1 MTEAAN
7 QESHLAPAACCA
19 SEAKYR
25 ALVEESEDVVCSVDA
40 QGIFTYVGPQVGR
53 YGFDP
58 SRLIGTSF
66 LDILHPE
73 DRERLAQ
80 DFQEVLTTGREFRSQ
95 FRVLKPGGGIVWF
108 EDSAR
113 IRRDASGEITEFLL
127 TVRDISDRKRT
138 ETALRESEEM
148 LRTVMA
154 TALDAIVMMNAEGQI
169 TLWNAAAERMF
180 GYSPEEVLG
189 RDLHRLIAR
198 PGDYAKHQAGFARFR
213 RSGEGPAI
221 GRVVELTAVA
231 KGGLEIPVE
240 LSVSPVRL
248 GGQWHAVGIVR
259 DVAGRKRAEYEA
271 RRRVEE
277 VERFNRL
284 ALAREDRVR
293 ELKREVNGLA
303 LSAGQAPPYSL
314 DARRGDSFVSADP
327 PNGLSLLDPAEEAI
341 EPRLADLI
349 DLGQMQELLDNLCD
363 AMGISAAIIEPCGV
377 VLVAARWRR
386 ICTAFHRSNDRTRAR
401 CIHSDTILARQLRE
415 GEPLSCYRCGNGL
428 TDAASP
434 IVIDGH
440 HVGNVF
446 VGQLLLGPADEDFF
460 RRQAARFGFDEEEY
474 LHALCEV
481 PVVSKERL
489 SAVLASLAGLARL
502 VASIGLERLRA
513 RAAEKRLRQRAED
526 VNRTNRELERQRQA
540 AIGLAEDANRAR
552 VEAERARATLSGLFL
567 AVPVGI
573 GVLDERRRFL
583 SVNERICGILGY
595 TQEDLLGRTTRIIY
609 VSDREFDRVGRSLYA
624 NLRQN
629 GHAAEEVRLRCKDG
643 TELLAVMNA
652 AMLDP
657 QDLTAGVV
665 FTILDITDR
674 KQAEEELRG
683 HAEALR
689 AANGELEN
697 QKLNLEAHRQQLLAA
712 NEQMQWAIQLAN
724 DMTLQAKS
732 ANVAKSQFLAN
743 VSHEIRTPMMA
754 ILGYA
759 ELLAGGLTDPE
770 HCEAVNTIRRNGDHL
785 LTVINDILDVSKIE
799 AGELRV
805 EKAPCALPSLL
816 AEVAE
821 LMRLR
826 AHAKN
831 IALKLEYAGPIP
843 RSIVTDSTR
852 LRQILVN
859 LLGNAVKFTEVGE
872 VRMIA
877 SLADRETD
885 APKFLCAVIDTG
897 IGMSPDEVGKLFQP
911 FHQIDSSCT
920 RKHGG
925 TGLGL
930 AISKRLALALGGDIT
945 VRSKPG
951 EGSAFTL
958 TLPAGPLGN
967 TALLGRPEPKCPEAA
982 APRPQSVPAA
992 LLDCRVLL
1000 AEDGP
1005 DNQRFIATVLRKAGG
1020 NVTVVEN
1027 GHEAVKAALAVTSD
1041 PGEESE
1047 GPDAPFDVILMDM
1060 QMPVMDGYEATRC
1073 LRRAGYRGPIVALT
1087 AHAMS
1092 DDARKCL
1099 DAGCDDYATKP
1110 IDRNRLVGLVA
1121 SHRAGNRPHE
1131 DLALTRP
1138 VGDKEPPR

>member
-7 QESHLAPAACCA
+7 HESHAASVACPA
-19 SEAKYR
+19 SEADYR
-25 ALVEESEDVVCSVDA
+25 ALVEGTEDIVCSVDA
-40 QGIFTYVGPQVGR
+40 QGIFTYVGPQAAR

-58 SRLIGTSF
+58 PRLTGTSF

-73 DRERLAQ
+73 DRERLTQ

-95 FRVLKPGGGIVWF
+95 FRVLKPDGGIVWF

-113 IRRDASGEITEFLL
+113 IQRGPSGEIAEFLL

-154 TALDAIVMMNAEGQI
+154 TAFDAIVMMDAEGQI

-189 RDLHRLIAR
+189 RNLHQLLAR
-198 PGDYAKHQAGFARFR
+198 PNDYAKHQAGFARFR
-213 RSGEGPAI
+213 RSGGGPAI
-221 GRVVELTAVA
+221 GRVVELTAIA
-231 KGGLEIPVE
+231 KGGLEVPVE

-259 DVAGRKRAEYEA
+259 DVTSRKRAEQEA
-271 RRRVEE
+271 RHRVEE

-293 ELKREVNGLA
+293 ELKREVNDLA
-303 LSAGQAPPYSL
+303 LSAGRVPPYSL
-314 DARRGDSFVSADP
+314 DVRGGDSLVSTDLR
-327 PNGLSLLDPAEEAI
+327 NGLSLLDSAGETLD
-341 EPRLADLI
+341 PRLADLI
-349 DLGQMQELLDNLCD
+349 DFGHMQELLDNLCD
-363 AMGISAAIIEPCGV
+363 AVGVSAAILDPCGE

-401 CIHSDTILARQLRE
+401 CIHSDTVLARQLRE

-434 IVIDGH
+434 IMIDGH

-446 VGQLLLGPADEDFF
+446 VGQLLLQSADEDFF
-460 RRQAARFGFDEEEY
+460 RRQAAKFGFDEEEY
-474 LHALCEV
+474 LHALREV

-489 SAVLASLAGLARL
+489 SAILASLAGLARL
-502 VASIGLERLRA
+502 VASIGLERLRGK
-513 RAAEKRLRQRAED
+513 AAEKRLRQRAED
-526 VNRTNRELERQRQA
+526 VDRTNRELERQRQA

-573 GVLDERRRFL
+573 GVLDAQRRFL
-583 SVNERICGILGY
+583 SVNDRICGILGY
-595 TQEDLLGRTTRIIY
+595 TQEDLLDRTTRIMY
-609 VSDREFDRVGRSLYA
+609 ASDEEFDRVGRSLYA

-629 GHAAEEVRLRCKDG
+629 GHTAEEVRLRCKDG

-689 AANGELEN
+689 AANRELET
-697 QKLNLEAHRQQLLAA
+697 QKLNLEAHRQELLAA
-712 NEQMQWAIQLAN
+712 NEQLQWAIQLAN

-785 LTVINDILDVSKIE
+785 LAVLNDILDVSKIE

-805 EKAPCALPSLL
+805 EKIPCALPSLL

-821 LMRLR
+821 LMRIR
-826 AHAKN
+826 AHAKK
-831 IALKLEYAGPIP
+831 IALKVEYAGPIP
-843 RSIVTDSTR
+843 RSIVTDPTR

-859 LLGNAVKFTEVGE
+859 LLGNAVKFTEAGE

-877 SLADRETD
+877 SLADREAHD
-885 APKFLCAVIDTG
+885 PKFVCDVIDTG
-897 IGMSPDEVGKLFQP
+897 IGMPSDEVGRLFQP

-920 RKHGG
+920 RKYGG

-930 AISKRLALALGGDIT
+930 AISKRLALVLGGDIT
-945 VRSKPG
+945 VRSKLG

-958 TLPAGPLGN
+958 TLPTGPLN
-967 TALLGRPEPKCPEAA
+967 DTTLLGRPEPRPPEAS
-982 APRPQSVPAA
+982 PSDPQQSPPS
-992 LLDCRVLL
+992 LSDCRILL

-1027 GHEAVKAALAVTSD
+1027 GQEAIEAAFARASG
-1041 PGEESE
+1041 PGGDSE
-1047 GPDAPFDVILMDM
+1047 GSAVPFDVILMDM
-1060 QMPVMDGYEATRC
+1060 QMPVLDGYEATRR
-1073 LRRAGYRGPIVALT
+1073 LRREGYRGPIVALT

-1110 IDRNRLVGLVA
+1110 IDRKRLVALVA
-1121 SHRAGNRPHE
+1121 SHMAEGRPRD
-1131 DLALTRP
+1131 DLAFPQPL
-1138 VGDKEPPR
+1138 GDKEPLR